1 MADEKAATRGS
12 NVVPLRP
19 QERNESFEKK
29 WGKLVLKQGFCL
41 IPSLLLRA
49 AKERLGLSARHQMVL
64 LQLCDYW
71 WDHDRKP
78 YPSRETIGARLGLGP
93 RQVQRYMADLEK
105 AGLVSRNAR
114 YARNR
119 GRLSN
124 EYDLSGLVERL
135 KKIAPEL
142 EQAKALKRHAI
153 KRGGLKAAAMRQES
167 EEA

>member
-1 MADEKAATRGS
+1 MADEKAANQGS
-12 NVVPLRP
+12 NVVQLRP
-19 QERNESFEKK
+19 RARNESFEKK
-29 WGKLVLKQGFCL
+29 WGRLVMKQGFCL
-41 IPSLLLRA
+41 VPSLLLRA
-49 AKERLGLSARHQMVL
+49 AKERLGLSAMHQIVL

-78 YPSRETIGARLGLGP
+78 YPSKETIGERLGLGP

-105 AGLVSRNAR
+105 AGLLTRNAR

-135 KKIAPEL
+135 QKIAPEL
-142 EQAKALKRHAI
+142 EQAKAAKRQAVR
-153 KRGGLKAAAMRQES
+153 RGGIKGGAIRKAS
-167 EEA
+167 KDI

>member
-1 MADEKAATRGS
+1 MAEEKAANRAS

-19 QERNESFEKK
+19 RVSNKSFERK

-49 AKERLGLSARHQMVL
+49 AKERLGLSAMHQIVL

-71 WDHDRKP
+71 WDQDRKP
-78 YPSRETIGARLGLGP
+78 YPSKEKLGERLGLKP
-93 RQVQRYMADLEK
+93 RQVQRYLADLEK
-105 AGLVSRNAR
+105 AGLLTRKAR
-114 YARNR
+114 YARNQ

-135 KKIAPEL
+135 KRIASEV
-142 EQAKALKRHAI
+142 EQAKAVKRQAVR
-153 KRGGLKAAAMRQES
+153 RGGIKGVAIPGDS
-167 EEA
+167 KDT